1 MAGPRPAYIGH
12 RIGTSLGR
20 KYDEQLLLVPR
31 TTSVAGLYAG
41 AVLAAFLRSVLAEP
55 RAPDPPARVWW
66 DWLLVGALLVTAAGE
81 GILRSDLPMRPFGVA
96 VALVV
101 IPALLWRRTHP
112 LLATTVGFGGALVLL
127 VPTVLGDAGDV
138 GLESMVCVLLLPYA
152 LYRWAS
158 GREALV
164 GTAVV
169 AVPAGLGL
177 ATSGRVGDI
186 IGGTTVLVASFAL
199 GAAMRYRAV
208 ARQREVEQV
217 RTLERGEL
225 ARELHDTVA
234 HHVSAIAIQA
244 QAGRAVAAVDPATAV
259 ETLAV
264 IEAEAA
270 RTLHEMRTMVR
281 VLRDGDAADYTPQRG
296 IGDLD
301 ELARM
306 SPLVQVRRSG
316 DLADL
321 PQPVEVAVYRICQE
335 SVTNA
340 LRHARHATAVTVD
353 LIGDP
358 GVVRLRVHDDGEAAR
373 PATAGGY
380 GLLGMAERAKLLGG
394 TCHAGPDPG
403 GGWTVEATLPRAVP
417 Q

>member
-1 MAGPRPAYIGH
+1 
-12 RIGTSLGR
+12 
-20 KYDEQLLLVPR
+20 
-31 TTSVAGLYAG
+31 
-41 AVLAAFLRSVLAEP
+41 VLAAFLRSILAEP
-55 RAPDPPARVWW
+55 RAPDPPERVWW
-66 DWLLVGALLVTAAGE
+66 DWVLVGALMVSAVAE
-81 GILRSDLPMRPFGVA
+81 SILRDDVPARPLATV
-96 VALVV
+96 VTLLV

-112 LLATTVGFGGALVLL
+112 LLATAIGFGGAMVMHLPLL
-127 VPTVLGDAGDV
+127 LDGVANAG
-138 GLESMVCVLLLPYA
+138 LNSMVCLLLLPYS

-164 GTAVV
+164 GTAIV
-169 AVPAGLGL
+169 AVPAVLGL
-177 ATSGRVGDI
+177 ATAATLGDV

-199 GAAMRYRAV
+199 GAAVRFRAV
-208 ARQREVEQV
+208 ARQREVQQV

-244 QAGRAVAAVDPATAV
+244 QAGRAVAANDPASAV

-264 IEAEAA
+264 IEAEAS
-270 RTLHEMRTMVR
+270 RTLYEMRTMVR
-281 VLRDGDAADYTPQRG
+281 VLRDGEAADYAPQRG
-296 IGDLD
+296 ISDLD
-301 ELARM
+301 ELTRM
-306 SPLVQVRRSG
+306 SPVVQVHRGG

-340 LRHARHATAVTVD
+340 IRHSLNATAVTVGVT
-353 LIGDP
+353 GDD

-373 PATAGGY
+373 PSTTVGY

-394 TCHAGPDPG
+394 ACQAGPDPV
-403 GGWTVEATLPRAVP
+403 GGWTVEATLPREVP

>member
-1 MAGPRPAYIGH
+1 
-12 RIGTSLGR
+12 
-20 KYDEQLLLVPR
+20 
-31 TTSVAGLYAG
+31 
-41 AVLAAFLRSVLAEP
+41 VLAALIRSVLAEP
-55 RAPDPPARVWW
+55 RAPDPPALMWW
-66 DWLLVGALLVTAAGE
+66 DWALVGALLVVAAGE
-81 GILRSDLPMRPFGVA
+81 AIFRPDVPMRPLATV
-96 VALVV
+96 VALLV

-112 LLATTVGFGGALVLL
+112 LLATAVGFGGAMVLQ
-127 VPTVLGDAGDV
+127 VPMILDDVAEV
-138 GLESMVCVLLLPYA
+138 GLNTMIVVLLLPYA

-158 GREALV
+158 GPEALV
-164 GTAVV
+164 GTAIV

-177 ATSGRVGDI
+177 ATSETLGDV

-208 ARQREVEQV
+208 ARQREVQQV

-244 QAGRAVAAVDPATAV
+244 QAGRAVAATDPASAV
-259 ETLAV
+259 EALAV
-264 IEAEAA
+264 IEAEAS
-270 RTLHEMRTMVR
+270 RTLYEMRTMVR
-281 VLRDGDAADYTPQRG
+281 VLRDGEAAEYAPQRG

-301 ELARM
+301 ELTRM
-306 SPLVQVRRSG
+306 SPVVRVHRGG
-316 DLADL
+316 DLAGL
-321 PQPVEVAVYRICQE
+321 LQPVEAAVYRICQE

-340 LRHARHATAVTVD
+340 IRHALHATAVTVEVT
-353 LIGDP
+353 GDV

-373 PATAGGY
+373 PATSAGY

-394 TCHAGPDPG
+394 TCQAGPDPV
-403 GGWTVEATLPRAVP
+403 GGWTVEATLPREVP

>member
-1 MAGPRPAYIGH
+1 MFAANIGS
-12 RIGTSLGR
+12 I
-20 KYDEQLLLVPR
+20 
-31 TTSVAGLYAG
+31 
-41 AVLAAFLRSVLAEP
+41 LAEP

-66 DWLLVGALLVTAAGE
+66 DWALVGAFLVSAAGE
-81 GILRSDLPMRPFGVA
+81 AIFRSDVPARPLAVV

-101 IPALLWRRTHP
+101 LPALLWRRTHP
-112 LLATTVGFGGALVLL
+112 LLVTAVGFGGAMVLHLPLVLD
-127 VPTVLGDAGDV
+127 GIRDAG
-138 GLESMVCVLLLPYA
+138 LYSMIGVLLLPYA

-158 GREALV
+158 GPEALV
-164 GTAVV
+164 GTAIV
-169 AVPAGLGL
+169 AVPAVLGL
-177 ATSGRVGDI
+177 ATSETLADV

-208 ARQREVEQV
+208 ARQREVQQV
-217 RTLERGEL
+217 RTIERGEL

-244 QAGRAVAAVDPATAV
+244 QAGRAVAAVDPASAV
-259 ETLAV
+259 EALAV
-264 IEAEAA
+264 IEAEAS

-281 VLRDGDAADYTPQRG
+281 VLRDGEAADYAPPRG
-296 IGDLD
+296 ISDLD
-301 ELARM
+301 ELTRM
-306 SPLVQVRRSG
+306 SRAVQVHRDG

-340 LRHARHATAVTVD
+340 IRHSLNATTVTVTVT
-353 LIGDP
+353 GDA

-373 PATAGGY
+373 PATTVGY

-394 TCHAGPDPG
+394 ACEAGPDPA
-403 GGWTVEATLPRAVP
+403 GGWTVEATLPREVP
-417 Q
+417 R

>member
-1 MAGPRPAYIGH
+1 VFAA
-12 RIGTSLGR
+12 
-20 KYDEQLLLVPR
+20 
-31 TTSVAGLYAG
+31 SV
-41 AVLAAFLRSVLAEP
+41 RSILAEP

-66 DWLLVGALLVTAAGE
+66 DWAILRPDVPARPLATVVALLV
-81 GILRSDLPMRPFGVA
+81 
-96 VALVV
+96 
-101 IPALLWRRTHP
+101 IPVLLWRRTHP
-112 LLATTVGFGGALVLL
+112 LLATAIGFGGAMVLHIPMLVDG
-127 VPTVLGDAGDV
+127 VAEV
-138 GLESMVCVLLLPYA
+138 GLFSMIGVLLLPYA

-158 GREALV
+158 GPEALV
-164 GTAVV
+164 GTAII
-169 AVPAGLGL
+169 AVPAGVGL
-177 ATSGRVGDI
+177 ATSDTLGDVV
-186 IGGTTVLVASFAL
+186 GGTFVLVAAFAL

-208 ARQREVEQV
+208 AREREVQQV

-244 QAGRAVAAVDPATAV
+244 QAGQAVAVTDPASAV
-259 ETLAV
+259 RALAV
-264 IEAEAA
+264 IEAEAS

-281 VLRDGDAADYTPQRG
+281 VLRDGEAADAKPVDYGPQRG

-301 ELARM
+301 QLTRM
-306 SPLVQVRRSG
+306 SPLVEVRRDG
-316 DLADL
+316 DLAGL

-340 LRHARHATAVTVD
+340 IRHSLNATAVTVAVT
-353 LIGDP
+353 GDV

-373 PATAGGY
+373 PATTMGY

-394 TCHAGPDPG
+394 ACQAGPDPV
-403 GGWTVEATLPRAVP
+403 GGWTVEATLPREVP

>member
-1 MAGPRPAYIGH
+1 MF
-12 RIGTSLGR
+12 
-20 KYDEQLLLVPR
+20 
-31 TTSVAGLYAG
+31 
-41 AVLAAFLRSVLAEP
+41 AAFIRSILAEP
-55 RAPDPPARVWW
+55 RAPDPPVRVWR
-66 DWLLVGALLVTAAGE
+66 DWALVGALLV
-81 GILRSDLPMRPFGVA
+81 SA
-96 VALVV
+96 VAEAAFRPDVPWRPLATVVALLV

-112 LLATTVGFGGALVLL
+112 LLATAVGFGGAMVLHI
-127 VPTVLGDAGDV
+127 PTFIDDVVDV
-138 GLESMVCVLLLPYA
+138 GLYSMIGVVLLPYA

-158 GREALV
+158 GPEALI
-164 GTAVV
+164 GTAIV

-177 ATSGRVGDI
+177 AATTTVGDL
-186 IGGTTVLVASFAL
+186 IGGATFLVAAFAL

-208 ARQREVEQV
+208 ARVREVQQV

-244 QAGRAVAAVDPATAV
+244 QAGRAVAATDPASAV

-264 IEAEAA
+264 IEAEAS

-281 VLRDGDAADYTPQRG
+281 VLRDGEAADYAPQRG
-296 IGDLD
+296 ISDLD
-301 ELARM
+301 ELTRM
-306 SPLVQVRRSG
+306 SPVVQVHCGG
-316 DLADL
+316 DLAGL
-321 PQPVEVAVYRICQE
+321 PQPVDVAVYRICQE

-340 LRHARHATAVTVD
+340 IRHSLNATAVTVEVT
-353 LIGDP
+353 GDV

-373 PATAGGY
+373 PATTGGY

-394 TCHAGPDPG
+394 ACQAGPDPA
-403 GGWTVEATLPRAVP
+403 GGWTVEATLPREMAREVP